1 MSPLP
6 TSLQVSPSASR
17 VSLRLSPCRPAS
29 TPPACVSVSSLVPYG
44 IRQACSVDELPGMAE
59 QSGKRQRRSN
69 ASTISLSNA
78 ARSLGSG
85 RGEARSTA
93 SSTERSNATLPL
105 LVWISTCTT
114 SPFAICTTRISH
126 SSPAAVPGGRTQLR
140 SIFPL
145 IRAMYSARPGWRS
158 ASRSRRYA
166 RRRSASRR
174 LCAKARRSCA
184 LRCSALR
191 RSAVTFAHRTST
203 R

>member
-59 QSGKRQRRSN
+59 QSGKRQRCSN

-158 ASRSRRYA
+158 ASRSRRCA
-166 RRRSASRR
+166 RRPVGSVPRPDAPAH
-174 LCAKARRSCA
+174 CAARRCA
-184 LRCSALR
+184 DPR
-191 RSAVTFAHRTST
+191 
-203 R
+203 